1 MKMFAFLRSC
11 VCGSE
16 RVFVCVFD
24 LVLWVCA
31 FPFVSTVCQF
41 VAWEV
46 VTHTHREPACIWEV
60 SARGCDLMAPVVPE
74 LPPGCLVTLYSGFVQ
89 VLTQV
94 NSSYFCCAT
103 SNFCWLSF

>member
-1 MKMFAFLRSC
+1 MRMFAFLRSC

-24 LVLWVCA
+24 WVLWVCA
-31 FPFVSTVCQF
+31 FPFVSTLVCCLGSGH
-41 VAWEV
+41 
-46 VTHTHREPACIWEV
+46 THTHREPACIWEV

-74 LPPGCLVTLYSGFVQ
+74 LPLGCLVTLYSGFVQ

-94 NSSYFCCAT
+94 NSPYFCCANY
-103 SNFCWLSF
+103 NFSWLLF